1 MKKFSAKYQR
11 EENMRAQYE
20 IVRNVMVIMIE
31 NLLSKVAQG
40 GEYEDAHG

>member
-1 MKKFSAKYQR
+1 MKFFQQR
-11 EENMRAQYE
+11 EENMRVQYE
-20 IVRNVMVIMIE
+20 IVRNAMMIMFE